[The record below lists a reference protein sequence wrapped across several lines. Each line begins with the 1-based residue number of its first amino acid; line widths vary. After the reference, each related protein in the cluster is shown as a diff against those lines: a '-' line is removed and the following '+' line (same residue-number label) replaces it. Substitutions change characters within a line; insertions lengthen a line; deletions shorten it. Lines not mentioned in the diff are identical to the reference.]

1 MTRARELLVELQNE
15 MYEIIKNKPRITKAE
30 IEEKM
35 GLESFPHSE
44 GGALWSDE
52 FYAIMYQ
59 LERES
64 RIYRVSRGRF
74 KIMEVEK

>member
-1 MTRARELLVELQNE
+1 MTNSRALLEQLQDE
-15 MYEIIKNKPRITKAE
+15 MYEVIKNKPRITKAE

-59 LERES
+59 LERQGK
-64 RIYRVSRGRF
+64 IYRVSRGRF
-74 KIMEVEK
+74 KVI